1 MEIRHTSERGASLHL
16 HLSCTKLASP
26 QLLGLSQFTSQLL
39 TVTMLAMPVRY
50 SGLDVT
56 DDQKLTAILD
66 IIGNPDAVSATIP
79 HHSLL
84 SDPSHVA
91 TRTA

>member
-1 MEIRHTSERGASLHL
+1 
-16 HLSCTKLASP
+16 
-26 QLLGLSQFTSQLL
+26 
-39 TVTMLAMPVRY
+39 MLAIPGRD

-66 IIGNPDAVSATIP
+66 IIGNPDAVSATSP
-79 HHSLL
+79 HHPLP

-91 TRTA
+91 TRMA

>member
-1 MEIRHTSERGASLHL
+1 
-16 HLSCTKLASP
+16 
-26 QLLGLSQFTSQLL
+26 
-39 TVTMLAMPVRY
+39 MLAMPVRY

-91 TRTA
+91 TCTA